1 MGDPAM
7 TLGPEELQK
16 IGDYVRLHLAEW
28 MGNVRSEREIGLM
41 ERSIRIE
48 EELKAQRQIME
59 TRFEAMDRRFESLQE
74 LMETRFEAMDRRF
87 ESMDKRFEAMQKQ
100 MDVRFEAVDRRFTSM
115 QWMMGL
121 GFTLMAALMGVLN
134 FF

>member
-7 TLGPEELQK
+7 TIGPEELQK

-28 MGNVRSEREIGLM
+28 MGNVRSERDTGLM

-59 TRFEAMDRRFESLQE
+59 TRFEAMDRRFES
-74 LMETRFEAMDRRF
+74 MDARFEAI
-87 ESMDKRFEAMQKQ
+87 QKQ
-100 MDVRFEAVDRRFTSM
+100 MDVRFTSM

-121 GFTLMAALMGVLN
+121 GFTLMAALMGVFN

>member
-28 MGNVRSEREIGLM
+28 MGSINREREMNLI
-41 ERSIRIE
+41 ERLIRIE
-48 EELKAQRQIME
+48 EEIKAQRETMD
-59 TRFEAMDRRFESLQE
+59 TRFEAI
-74 LMETRFEAMDRRF
+74 
-87 ESMDKRFEAMQKQ
+87 QKQ
-100 MDVRFEAVDRRFTSM
+100 MDVRFEAVDKRFTSM

-121 GFTLMAALMGVLN
+121 GFTLMAALMGVFN

>member
-28 MGNVRSEREIGLM
+28 MGTVRSDREMDLM

-48 EELKAQRQIME
+48 EELKAQRQVME
-59 TRFEAMDRRFESLQE
+59 TRFEAMDRRFETIQE
-74 LMETRFEAMDRRF
+74 VMEKRFEVV
-87 ESMDKRFEAMQKQ
+87 DKRF
-100 MDVRFEAVDRRFTSM
+100 TGM

-121 GFTLMAALMGVLN
+121 GFTLMAALMGVFN

>member
-1 MGDPAM
+1 M
-7 TLGPEELQK
+7 TIGPEELQK

-28 MGNVRSEREIGLM
+28 MGNVRSERDTGLM

-59 TRFEAMDRRFESLQE
+59 TRFEAMDRRFESI
-74 LMETRFEAMDRRF
+74 
-87 ESMDKRFEAMQKQ
+87 QKQ
-100 MDVRFEAVDRRFTSM
+100 MDVRFTSM

-121 GFTLMAALMGVLN
+121 GFTLMAALMGVFN

>member
-7 TLGPEELQK
+7 TIGPEELQK

-28 MGNVRSEREIGLM
+28 MGNVHNEREMGLM

-48 EELKAQRQIME
+48 EELKAQRQVME
-59 TRFEAMDRRFESLQE
+59 TRFEAMDKRFEALQE
-74 LMETRFEAMDRRF
+74 LMETRFEAV
-87 ESMDKRFEAMQKQ
+87 DKRFEAIQKQ
-100 MDVRFEAVDRRFTSM
+100 MDVRFEAVDKRFTSM

>member
-7 TLGPEELQK
+7 TIGPEELQK

-28 MGNVRSEREIGLM
+28 MGNVRSERDTGLM

-59 TRFEAMDRRFESLQE
+59 TRFEAMDRRFESI
-74 LMETRFEAMDRRF
+74 
-87 ESMDKRFEAMQKQ
+87 QKQ
-100 MDVRFEAVDRRFTSM
+100 MDVRFTSI

-121 GFTLMAALMGVLN
+121 GFTLMAALMGVFN

>member
-1 MGDPAM
+1 MYMGDPAM
-7 TLGPEELQK
+7 TIGPEELQK

-28 MGNVRSEREIGLM
+28 MGNVHNERGMGLM

-48 EELKAQRQIME
+48 EELKAQRQVME
-59 TRFEAMDRRFESLQE
+59 TRFEAMDKRFEALQE
-74 LMETRFEAMDRRF
+74 LMETRFEAI
-87 ESMDKRFEAMQKQ
+87 QKQ
-100 MDVRFEAVDRRFTSM
+100 MDVRFEAVDKRFTSM

>member
-7 TLGPEELQK
+7 TIGPEELQK

-28 MGNVRSEREIGLM
+28 MGNVRSERDTGLM

-59 TRFEAMDRRFESLQE
+59 TRFEAMDRRFESI
-74 LMETRFEAMDRRF
+74 
-87 ESMDKRFEAMQKQ
+87 QKQ
-100 MDVRFEAVDRRFTSM
+100 MDVRFTSM

-121 GFTLMAALMGVLN
+121 GFTLMAALMGVFN